1 MTNASGSQAVQTL
14 NKLIESIPV
23 AMLTTQD
30 EDGSLR
36 SRPMMSQK
44 APFDGTLWFFTK
56 ADSGKVAEVR
66 QDQQVNVAYVDQQDS
81 RYVSISGKAR
91 LVRDQEKMVS
101 LWDEQYRPWFPQGID
116 DEQMALLRVEVT
128 SAESWDEPTGQ
139 MVKLEGF

>member
-14 NKLIESIPV
+14 NKLIASIPV

>member
-14 NKLIESIPV
+14 NKLIASIPV

-56 ADSGKVAEVR
+56 ADSGKVEEVQR
-66 QDQQVNVAYVDQQDS
+66 DQQVNVAYIDQQDS